1 MAAPSSVPALPSH
14 VETVDV
20 ANRRELSLSQ
30 RLLGS
35 TAFWMGAILVALV
48 LGFGI
53 ASPDWA
59 MLQFS
64 NFQSMA
70 LSVSM
75 IMLLA
80 VGMTFVLGAGEL
92 DLSIGANVMLSSV
105 VAAKVMAA
113 VSGSAAEIQA
123 GIYPNL
129 AVGVLAGVLAGIGTG
144 ALFGLVNGLL
154 ATRLRIS
161 SFIVTLGTT
170 GIGTGL
176 AFVLSGGVNVPFV
189 PRDIQTGFGAL
200 QLGGVV
206 PLPTVLVV
214 GISLVLWYVLVST
227 RFGLHTL
234 AIGSS
239 REAAGRAGINVPRHV
254 LSLFVLMGA
263 FAGLAGI
270 LDLSRFATTN
280 VGGYQTTAMGAI
292 AAVVIGGTSLFGGRA
307 SVGGSM
313 VGALI
318 PLVLATGLVIVDV
331 DSFYQLIVV
340 GMILVIAVY
349 LDQRRRERLE

>member
-1 MAAPSSVPALPSH
+1 MAAPQSVPALPSH

-35 TAFWMGAILVALV
+35 TAFWMGVILVVLV

-59 MLQFS
+59 MLQPS

-113 VSGSAAEIQA
+113 VSGSAAEVQA
-123 GIYPNL
+123 GIYPDL
-129 AVGVLAGVLAGIGTG
+129 AVGVAAGALAGIGTG
-144 ALFGLVNGLL
+144 TLFGLVNGLL

-200 QLGGVV
+200 NLGGVV

-214 GISLVLWYVLVST
+214 GISIVLWYVLAST

-340 GMILVIAVY
+340 GVILVIAVY